1 MIIAIHWGHRKDE
14 HPEVSDRSRL
24 PEDLQ
29 GMEAEARERIALAAL
44 PGICRLC
51 GLETKTSR
59 VTGECVDCSL
69 WRILRKRFE
78 GQLEHRGITGW
89 RDHA

>member
-1 MIIAIHWGHRKDE
+1 M
-14 HPEVSDRSRL
+14 
-24 PEDLQ
+24 Q
-29 GMEAEARERIALAAL
+29 ARDRIALASL

-69 WRILRKRFE
+69 WRIFRRRFE
-78 GQLEHRGITGW
+78 SQLEHRGIIGW
-89 RDHA
+89 RGRA